1 MSYFQIMA
9 DIPILQN
16 KISIPYLLFL
26 YEHKR
31 ARKSEILKGIEV
43 SPTTATLYHKL
54 LMRSGLTESNPDNKK
69 LIQLTKKGIQLCR
82 NLLTCRDI
90 CEEAIED
97 LEKENPDLMKKL
109 DIEIGKK
116 QKKISDSIKAVDKLK
131 KVFD

>member
-1 MSYFQIMA
+1 MA

-16 KISIPYLLFL
+16 KISIPYLMFL

-31 ARKSEILKGIEV
+31 ARKSEILKGIGV

-54 LMRSGLTESNPDNKK
+54 LMRSGLTEHDPNNKK
-69 LIQLTKKGIQLCR
+69 LIQLTKKGMQLCR

-97 LEKENPDLMKKL
+97 FEKENPDFMNKL
-109 DIEIGKK
+109 DKEIGKK
-116 QKKISDSIKAVDKLK
+116 QKRILDSMKAVDKLK
-131 KVFD
+131 RVFD